1 MNKSVDAPEDKEFL
15 LASGKKLRSLVEL
28 ARYLENPR
36 NDIYLYHTG
45 KKNDFSQWTKDV
57 FHDEELAQKLEDSK
71 DNKEAA
77 YETYKHLATRYT
89 N

>member
-1 MNKSVDAPEDKEFL
+1 MNKSVDTQEDKAFV

-28 ARYLENPR
+28 AKYLENPR
-36 NDIYLYHTG
+36 NDIYLYHTQ
-45 KKNDFSQWTKDV
+45 KTNDFSQWITDV
-57 FHDEELAQKLEDSK
+57 FHDEELAKKLRESK
-71 DNKEAA
+71 NNKEAA